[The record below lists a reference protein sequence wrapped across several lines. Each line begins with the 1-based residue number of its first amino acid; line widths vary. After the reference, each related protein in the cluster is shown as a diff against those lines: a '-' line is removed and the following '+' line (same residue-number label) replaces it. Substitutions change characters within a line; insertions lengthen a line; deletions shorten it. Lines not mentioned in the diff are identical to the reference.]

1 MLLVDQVH
9 KSFGTLRAVRGVSFE
24 IPRGQVVGL
33 LGPNGAGKTTTIRMI
48 TGFTPPDAG
57 RVLIDGDDITQAAAK
72 ARGKIGYLPESAPLY
87 GEMTVRDY
95 LSFRSKLY
103 GLERGARRSAIDRA
117 MDRCWLREVAG
128 RRIGQL
134 SKGFKQRVG
143 LAGALLHGPDVLVL
157 DEPTNGLD
165 PTQVSE
171 TRTLIRELGV
181 ERTLLISSHVLT
193 EIERLCDRV
202 IVLAGGTLRADGSP
216 RSLIDAAGFVA
227 RYTVEIEVPRTGGTA
242 SIVMAL
248 GRVAGVASVQIHEEP
263 GIPEA
268 SGRSWGVFTVS
279 PEAGFM
285 DLRETIAESARASGL
300 LVRSLER
307 ERPSLE
313 RVFMELVERDGLGE
327 TRAVARRS
335 A

>member
-1 MLLVDQVH
+1 MLLVDHVQ
-9 KSFGTLRAVRGVSFE
+9 KSFGALRAVRGVSFE

-48 TGFTPPDAG
+48 TGFTPPDEG
-57 RVLIDGDDITQAAAK
+57 RVLIDGDDITLAP
-72 ARGKIGYLPESAPLY
+72 ARARRKIGYLPESAPLY

-95 LSFRSKLY
+95 LLFRSKLY
-103 GLERGARRSAIDRA
+103 GMARSDRRAAIERA
-117 MDRCWLREVAG
+117 MERCWLSDVAG
-128 RRIGQL
+128 RRVGQL

-171 TRTLIRELGV
+171 TRTLIRELGAQ
-181 ERTLLISSHVLT
+181 RTLLISSHVLT

-216 RSLIDAAGFVA
+216 ASLIDAAGFVA
-227 RYTVEIEVPRTGGTA
+227 RYTVEAEVPRAGGAAAIVTA
-242 SIVMAL
+242 L
-248 GRVAGVASVQIHEEP
+248 RRVAGVLAVDVKEP

-268 SGRSWGVFTVS
+268 SGRSWAVFTLT
-279 PEAGFM
+279 PEAGAM
-285 DLRETIAESARASGL
+285 DLREAIAEATRGL
-300 LVRSLER
+300 GVLVRVLER

-313 RVFMELVERDGLGE
+313 RMFMELVERDGADAKNPG
-327 TRAVARRS
+327 ARRS